1 VGAAEVTQSVHDQ
14 LDDLALRFESRG
26 FLARHRSYFADNG
39 IVIFS
44 GPSDDEPAL
53 GADGIVVIGRGVFLY
68 WGDARWEARITPHGR
83 PHWIKHAASIT
94 ELEAVALEAL
104 ATDQT
109 PPSDGWMRA

>member
-1 VGAAEVTQSVHDQ
+1 MSTHYAVGAAEMTRSVHDQ

-26 FLARHRSYFADNG
+26 L
-39 IVIFS
+39 
-44 GPSDDEPAL
+44 L
-53 GADGIVVIGRGVFLY
+53 GRC
-68 WGDARWEARITPHGR
+68 RKEARITPHGG
-83 PHWIKHAASIT
+83 PHWTKYAASIA